1 MSIFARLKQGLSKT
15 RENFSEKIDQ
25 LLKFTKKIDE
35 ETFDELEELLIAS
48 DVGVN
53 TTLQLIDKLKEE
65 SKRMKSPDE
74 LK

>member
-53 TTLQLIDKLKEE
+53 TTLQLIDNLKKNPSE
-65 SKRMKSPDE
+65 
-74 LK
+74 